1 MVHVCWY
8 ILNYYLALVCTEHYK
23 LLVVLP
29 SRHILH
35 LYNRCNMSMYREPD
49 CQTLISRPQ
58 PSETK
63 FRKFTGKITLWQ
75 TKKIP
80 LSPLLSMEIKF
91 LIHAWLYLLWIFIY
105 LIFQSVKNP
114 RMHFCSCV
122 ELISV
127 CMRGSRESQGKLP
140 EKFSL
145 LNLQKLLLPK
155 ANEISFGEN
164 E

>member
-1 MVHVCWY
+1 M
-8 ILNYYLALVCTEHYK
+8 NYYLALVCTEHYK

-63 FRKFTGKITLWQ
+63 FSKFTGKITLWQ

-145 LNLQKLLLPK
+145 LNLQKLLPK